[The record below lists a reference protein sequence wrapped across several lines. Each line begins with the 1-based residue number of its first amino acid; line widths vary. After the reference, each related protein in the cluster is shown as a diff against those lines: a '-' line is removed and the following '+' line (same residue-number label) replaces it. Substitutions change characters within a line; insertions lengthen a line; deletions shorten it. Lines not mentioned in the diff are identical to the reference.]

1 MDETVVNSQPDAELA
16 DHREQVRSLRGLVKL
31 VLISAFIVTAALC
44 LFLYRQTSLMKRQ
57 VDAQQA
63 ALKDSQTKEREIV
76 LRGLEA
82 FRQYGARDPN
92 YASNILLGRFGLS
105 PLVPTNSPAPAAPKK
120 P

>member
-1 MDETVVNSQPDAELA
+1 MDETVVNSQPDAELG
-16 DHREQVRSLRGLVKL
+16 DLREQVRSLRGLVKL

-63 ALKDSQTKEREIV
+63 ALKDSQAKEREIV
-76 LRGLEA
+76 LRGLET
-82 FRQYGARDPN
+82 FRQYGARDPV
-92 YASNILLGRFGLS
+92 YASNILAKFGLS
-105 PLVPTNSPAPAAPKK
+105 PLVPTNSPAVPVPKK

>member
-16 DHREQVRSLRGLVKL
+16 DLREQVRSLRGLVKL
-31 VLISAFIVTAALC
+31 VLVSAFIVTAALC

-63 ALKDSQTKEREIV
+63 ALKDSQAKEREIV
-76 LRGLEA
+76 LRGLDA

-92 YASNILLGRFGLS
+92 YASNILAKFGLS

>member
-1 MDETVVNSQPDAELA
+1 MDETVVNTQPDAELA
-16 DHREQVRSLRGLVKL
+16 DLREQVRSLRGLVKL

-63 ALKDSQTKEREIV
+63 ALKDSQAKEREIV

-92 YASNILLGRFGLS
+92 YASNILAKFELS